1 MALLDIVGMSDEERA
16 ARRELD
22 ESCYRRVKA
31 AMGKG
36 LTRPQALTRASVQ
49 LGIQRQDVI
58 AGYWRH
64 VRREGIGA

>member
-1 MALLDIVGMSDEERA
+1 MALLNVVNMTPDERQ

-22 ESCYRRVKA
+22 ESCYLRVQA

-36 LTRPQALTRASVQ
+36 LTRPQALSRAAAQ
-49 LGIQRQDVI
+49 LQVERQEVI

-64 VRREGIGA
+64 VRREGLGA